1 MAPKKWIYDEVG
13 KSQEYMSN
21 LVWEFISWSRRAD
34 ARWSDDADSIYKY
47 LKTAFRFTNDVE
59 MPGMVSVL
67 KIVVRFPGC
76 PDGVMTETPFAIL
89 TLRIPITTCK

>member
-34 ARWSDDADSIYKY
+34 AGRTMLIQFTSILRLRSD
-47 LKTAFRFTNDVE
+47 LQT
-59 MPGMVSVL
+59 M
-67 KIVVRFPGC
+67 
-76 PDGVMTETPFAIL
+76 
-89 TLRIPITTCK
+89 